1 MAEEVPIK
9 NIQSKIKSSWNER
22 YEITI
27 EALVHPDVTTCLE
40 QNLDIRTNSD
50 LLILSINNHNIL
62 QLLWYKSVVKRFLH
76 YAKHPYLIV
85 FNFK

>member
-22 YEITI
+22 YEITF

-40 QNLDIRTNSD
+40 QYLDIRKNSD
-50 LLILSINNHNIL
+50 LLILSINHHNML
-62 QLLWYKSVVKRFLH
+62 QLLWHKSVVKRFLH
-76 YAKHPYLIV
+76 YAKHPYLILH
-85 FNFK
+85 K